1 MLSQMNYRKETQ
13 PHGDELF
20 PLSIHVFETDLQS
33 TVRVYCHWHEEVELF
48 YAVKGEAVFH
58 MDTETFLLREGE
70 TAFVNANRLHEVEGI
85 DGQEFTFLA
94 VVFQP
99 RFLSGT
105 SLDRI
110 QQQYIEPVLSSEIRF
125 PSKTERGTRLAEK
138 TAQAMQEIRNL
149 QERKEPGWELLLK
162 AELLKIW
169 QGYYSA
175 AEKNGGKTD
184 ASTNYRVSRMKEILT
199 YMNAH
204 FCEDLEIAELASQ
217 FHMSESAFC
226 RFFKSI
232 MHISAVTYVNNL
244 RIAESC
250 RLLLSTEE
258 AISKIAS
265 DCGFRNISYFNR
277 VFQERMHQTP
287 GQFRNYPQKTVL
299 RYKIRNLCRLLR
311 SECTPQEEKSGH
323 ISQCPADRNGDPDSG
338 NAKRRGGEKVC
349 QRHTHAKRNDGQN
362 NRHLGAFDSA
372 VIPVQQKQPSDAEIE
387 RAFQPQVLYAD
398 RDDLHF

>member
-1 MLSQMNYRKETQ
+1 MNYRKETQ

-20 PLSIHVFETDLQS
+20 PLRIHVFETDLQS

-199 YMNAH
+199 R
-204 FCEDLEIAELASQ
+204 
-217 FHMSESAFC
+217 MSITCGLPRAAGCCFPPRRRSA
-226 RFFKSI
+226 RLRATADSE
-232 MHISAVTYVNNL
+232 ISAILT
-244 RIAESC
+244 ES
-250 RLLLSTEE
+250 S
-258 AISKIAS
+258 
-265 DCGFRNISYFNR
+265 RNACTRRRGSSA
-277 VFQERMHQTP
+277 V
-287 GQFRNYPQKTVL
+287 YPQKTVL

>member
-1 MLSQMNYRKETQ
+1 MNYRKETQ

-33 TVRVYCHWHEEVELF
+33 TVRVYCHWHEEEELF

-232 MHISAVTYVNNL
+232 TCGLPRAAGCCFPPRRRSAGLRATADSEISAILT
-244 RIAESC
+244 
-250 RLLLSTEE
+250 
-258 AISKIAS
+258 AS
-265 DCGFRNISYFNR
+265 SRNACTRRRGSSA
-277 VFQERMHQTP
+277 V
-287 GQFRNYPQKTVL
+287 YPQKTVL

-323 ISQCPADRNGDPDSG
+323 ISQCPADRNSDPDSG